1 MSSGN
6 VSVRVSCYLV
16 YFLQT
21 RCLFRDR
28 LCVSTSNLTSRCYFW
43 ISATE
48 IVCAWHM
55 WTFWLLFILSM
66 VFSDLPLFSC
76 GHLTHFTLHALA
88 SYASRTWNTCS
99 AALYVWRTTIILS
112 RSLSFRVHSTR
123 DSSRQFRRGGEFR
136 MHPGI
141 AMPKNSWG
149 PVEVFYCLYIKR
161 MPQLAKTCLRAK

>member
-1 MSSGN
+1 MFLSGFH
-6 VSVRVSCYLV
+6 VIWCIFYRLDAFSVIA
-16 YFLQT
+16 
-21 RCLFRDR
+21 
-28 LCVSTSNLTSRCYFW
+28 CVWAQATWQAGVIFW
-43 ISATE
+43 NSATE
-48 IVCAWHM
+48 IVCACHM